1 MSFEQLCVLAVVL
14 YLLMC
19 TQFPSAYALLL
30 CMIYLILC
38 LILLIFTHIYLMHV
52 HACSYK
58 IIYCKYKYLYIYI
71 FLLDVPF
78 FHCVFMSIC
87 LLMMNQ

>member
-1 MSFEQLCVLAVVL
+1 MSFEQLCVLVAVL
-14 YLLMC
+14 YLLKC
-19 TQFPSAYALLL
+19 TQLPCAYSLLL

-38 LILLIFTHIYLMHV
+38 LILLIFTHIHIMHV
-52 HACSYK
+52 DVCSYK
-58 IIYCKYKYLYIYI
+58 IIYCKYKYLCTL
-71 FLLDVPF
+71 FLMNAPF

>member
-1 MSFEQLCVLAVVL
+1 MSFEQLCVLVAVL
-14 YLLMC
+14 YLLKC
-19 TQFPSAYALLL
+19 TQLPCAYSLLL

-38 LILLIFTHIYLMHV
+38 LILLIFTHIHIMHV
-52 HACSYK
+52 DVCSYK
-58 IIYCKYKYLYIYI
+58 IIYCKYKYLYTL
-71 FLLDVPF
+71 FLMNAPF